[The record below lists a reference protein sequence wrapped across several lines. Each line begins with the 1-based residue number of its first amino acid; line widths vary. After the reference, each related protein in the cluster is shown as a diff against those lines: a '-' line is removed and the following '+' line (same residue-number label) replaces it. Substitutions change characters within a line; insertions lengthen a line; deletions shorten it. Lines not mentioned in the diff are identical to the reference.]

1 MYGAPHLKRDILC
14 ATRKT
19 GGKNV
24 TKLFKYPLN
33 IQLFAEGGNGGA
45 GEGTPPASPSTSTTV
60 EIDYG
65 KIADA
70 ISKRTS
76 ATEESALK
84 GYLKTQGLTG
94 EELNQ
99 AAELYKQQK
108 AEKENQAALQAQ
120 TAMQENAAL
129 KAQILNMNIDS
140 KMNELALTQ
149 GIDASKIPFLAKLV
163 DKSKLSKE
171 DGSLAE
177 DEVFKTEIENIV
189 KAFPEIKSNGSG
201 GGQGGFQQ
209 IGSAGQNGNTDGV
222 DEQLNQIFGIKK

>member
-1 MYGAPHLKRDILC
+1 M
-14 ATRKT
+14 
-19 GGKNV
+19 

-33 IQLFAEGGNGGA
+33 IQLFAEGGDGEA
-45 GEGTPPASPSTSTTV
+45 GEGTPPTSPSTSATV

-99 AAELYKQQK
+99 AAELFKQQK

-120 TAMQENAAL
+120 TAIQENAAL

-140 KMNELALTQ
+140 KMNELALAQ
-149 GIDASKIPFLAKLV
+149 GIDASKVPFLAKLV
-163 DKSKLSKE
+163 DKSKLAKE

-177 DEVFKTEIENIV
+177 EDVFKTEIENIV
-189 KAFPEIKSNGSG
+189 KAFPEIKSGASN
-201 GGQGGFQQ
+201 GGQNGFQQ
-209 IGSAGQNGNTDGV
+209 IGGPGNNGNTHGV
-222 DEQLNQIFGIKK
+222 EEALNSIFGIKK

>member
-1 MYGAPHLKRDILC
+1 M
-14 ATRKT
+14 
-19 GGKNV
+19 

-33 IQLFAEGGNGGA
+33 IQLFAEGGDGGA
-45 GEGTPPASPSTSTTV
+45 GEGTPPAAPSTSTTV

-140 KMNELALTQ
+140 KMNELALAQ
-149 GIDASKIPFLAKLV
+149 GIDASKVPFLAKLV
-163 DKSKLSKE
+163 DKSKLAKE

-177 DEVFKTEIENIV
+177 EDVFKTEIENIV
-189 KAFPEIKSNGSG
+189 KAFPEIKSGGSN
-201 GGQGGFQQ
+201 GGQNGFQQ
-209 IGSAGQNGNTDGV
+209 IGSAGQNGNTSGV

>member
-1 MYGAPHLKRDILC
+1 MPHVKQEEN
-14 ATRKT
+14 
-19 GGKNV
+19 NV

-33 IQLFAEGGNGGA
+33 IQLFAEGGDGAA
-45 GEGTPPASPSTSTTV
+45 GEGTPPASSSTSPEV

-84 GYLKTQGLTG
+84 GYLKTQGLTR

-99 AAELYKQQK
+99 AAELFKQQK

-120 TAMQENAAL
+120 TAIQENAAL

-140 KMNELALTQ
+140 KMNELALAQ
-149 GIDASKIPFLAKLV
+149 GIDASKVPFLAKLV

-171 DGSLAE
+171 DGNLAE
-177 DEVFKTEIENIV
+177 DDVFKTEIENIV
-189 KAFPEIKSNGSG
+189 KAFPEIKSGGSNEV
-201 GGQGGFQQ
+201 QNGFQQ
-209 IGSAGQNGNTDGV
+209 IGAPGSNGNTGGV
-222 DEQLNQIFGIKK
+222 DEALNSIFGIGK

>member
-1 MYGAPHLKRDILC
+1 M
-14 ATRKT
+14 
-19 GGKNV
+19 

-33 IQLFAEGGNGGA
+33 LQLFAEGGDGGA
-45 GEGTPPASPSTSTTV
+45 GESTPPASSSTSPTV

-99 AAELYKQQK
+99 AAELFKQQK
-108 AEKENQAALQAQ
+108 AEKENQEIIKAQ
-120 TAMQENAAL
+120 TAMQENATL
-129 KAQILNMNIDS
+129 KAQILDMNINT
-140 KMNELALTQ
+140 KMNELALAQ
-149 GIDASKIPFLAKLV
+149 GIDASKVPFLAKLV

-171 DGSLAE
+171 DGNLAE
-177 DEVFKTEIENIV
+177 DDVFKTEIENIV
-189 KAFPEIKSNGSG
+189 KTFPEIKASGSDTV
-201 GGQGGFQQ
+201 QNGFQQ
-209 IGSAGQNGNTDGV
+209 IGSNGSQGNTSAV
-222 DEQLNQIFGIKK
+222 DETLNSIFGIKK

>member
-1 MYGAPHLKRDILC
+1 MPHVKQEEN
-14 ATRKT
+14 
-19 GGKNV
+19 NV

-33 IQLFAEGGNGGA
+33 IQLFAEGGDGGA
-45 GEGTPPASPSTSTTV
+45 GEGTPPASSGTSTEV

-99 AAELYKQQK
+99 AAELFKQQK

-120 TAMQENAAL
+120 TAIQENAAL

-140 KMNELALTQ
+140 KMNELALAQ
-149 GIDASKIPFLAKLV
+149 GIDASKVPFLAKLV

-171 DGSLAE
+171 DGNLAE
-177 DEVFKTEIENIV
+177 DDVFKTEIENIV
-189 KAFPEIKSNGSG
+189 KAFPEIKSGGSNEV
-201 GGQGGFQQ
+201 QNGFQQ
-209 IGSAGQNGNTDGV
+209 IGAPGSNGITGGV
-222 DEQLNQIFGIKK
+222 DEALNSIFGIGK

>member
-1 MYGAPHLKRDILC
+1 MPHVKQEEN
-14 ATRKT
+14 
-19 GGKNV
+19 NV

-33 IQLFAEGGNGGA
+33 IQLFAEGGDGGA
-45 GEGTPPASPSTSTTV
+45 GEGTPTAAPSTSPTV

-99 AAELYKQQK
+99 AAELFKQQR

-140 KMNELALTQ
+140 KMNELALAQ
-149 GIDASKIPFLAKLV
+149 GIDASKIPFLTKLV
-163 DKSKLSKE
+163 DKSKLAKE
-171 DGSLAE
+171 DGNLAE
-177 DEVFKTEIENIV
+177 DDVFKTEIENIV
-189 KAFPEIKSNGSG
+189 KAFPEIRSG
-201 GGQGGFQQ
+201 GSDRGKGGFQQ
-209 IGSAGQNGNTDGV
+209 IGSAGQSGSTGAV

>member
-1 MYGAPHLKRDILC
+1 M
-14 ATRKT
+14 
-19 GGKNV
+19 

-33 IQLFAEGGNGGA
+33 LQLFAEGGDGGA
-45 GEGTPPASPSTSTTV
+45 GESTPPATPGTTPSV

-99 AAELYKQQK
+99 AAELFKQQK
-108 AEKENQAALQAQ
+108 AKKENQAALQAQ
-120 TAMQENAAL
+120 TAIQENAAL

-140 KMNELALTQ
+140 KMNELALAQ
-149 GIDASKIPFLAKLV
+149 GIDVSKVPFLVKLV

-171 DGSLAE
+171 DGNLAE
-177 DEVFKTEIENIV
+177 DDVFKTEIENIV
-189 KAFPEIKSNGSG
+189 KAFPEIKSSSSNGQS
-201 GGQGGFQQ
+201 GFQQ
-209 IGSAGQNGNTDGV
+209 IGSAGQSGTGAL

>member
-1 MYGAPHLKRDILC
+1 M
-14 ATRKT
+14 
-19 GGKNV
+19 

-33 IQLFAEGGNGGA
+33 IQLFAEGGDGGA
-45 GEGTPPASPSTSTTV
+45 GEGTPPAAPSTLPTV

-70 ISKRTS
+70 VSKRTS

-99 AAELYKQQK
+99 AAKLFKQQK

-120 TAMQENAAL
+120 TAIQENEKL

-140 KMNELALTQ
+140 KLNELALAQ

-163 DKSKLSKE
+163 DKTKLAKE
-171 DGSLAE
+171 DGNLIE
-177 DEVFKTEIENIV
+177 DDVFKKEIENIV
-189 KAFPEIKSNGSG
+189 KAFPEIKSNGSNG
-201 GGQGGFQQ
+201 NQAGFQQ
-209 IGSAGQNGNTDGV
+209 VGAPGSNGSTGGI
-222 DEQLNQIFGIKK
+222 DEALNSIFGIKK

>member
-1 MYGAPHLKRDILC
+1 MPHVKQEEN
-14 ATRKT
+14 
-19 GGKNV
+19 NV

-33 IQLFAEGGNGGA
+33 LQLFTEGGDGGA
-45 GEGTPPASPSTSTTV
+45 GEGTSPASSGTSPEV

-99 AAELYKQQK
+99 AAELFKQQK

-120 TAMQENAAL
+120 TAIQENAAL

-140 KMNELALTQ
+140 KMNELALAQ
-149 GIDASKIPFLAKLV
+149 GIDASKVPFLAKLV

-171 DGSLAE
+171 DGNLAE
-177 DEVFKTEIENIV
+177 DDVFKTEIENIV
-189 KAFPEIKSNGSG
+189 KAFPEIKSGGSNEV
-201 GGQGGFQQ
+201 QNGFQQ
-209 IGSAGQNGNTDGV
+209 IGAPGNNGNTGGI
-222 DEQLNQIFGIKK
+222 DEALNSIFGIGK

>member
-1 MYGAPHLKRDILC
+1 M
-14 ATRKT
+14 
-19 GGKNV
+19 

-33 IQLFAEGGNGGA
+33 IQLFAEGGDGGA
-45 GEGTPPASPSTSTTV
+45 EEGTPPASPSTSTV

-65 KIADA
+65 KIADV

-99 AAELYKQQK
+99 AAELFKQQK

-140 KMNELALTQ
+140 KMNELALAQ
-149 GIDASKIPFLAKLV
+149 GIDASKVPFLAKLV
-163 DKSKLSKE
+163 DKTKLAKE

-177 DEVFKTEIENIV
+177 EDVFKTEIENIV
-189 KAFPEIKSNGSG
+189 KAFPEIKSGGSN
-201 GGQGGFQQ
+201 GGQNGFQQ
-209 IGSAGQNGNTDGV
+209 IGSAGQNGNTSGV

>member
-1 MYGAPHLKRDILC
+1 MPHV
-14 ATRKT
+14 KT

-189 KAFPEIKSNGSG
+189 KAFPEIKSGGSNEV
-201 GGQGGFQQ
+201 QNGFQQ
-209 IGSAGQNGNTDGV
+209 IGAPGSNGNTGGV
-222 DEQLNQIFGIKK
+222 DEALNSIFGIGK

>member
-1 MYGAPHLKRDILC
+1 M
-14 ATRKT
+14 
-19 GGKNV
+19 

-33 IQLFAEGGNGGA
+33 LQLFAEGGDGGA
-45 GEGTPPASPSTSTTV
+45 GESTPPASSSTSPTV
-60 EIDYG
+60 EVDYG

-99 AAELYKQQK
+99 AAELFKQQK

-140 KMNELALTQ
+140 KMNELALAQ
-149 GIDASKIPFLAKLV
+149 GIDASKVPFLAKLV

-177 DEVFKTEIENIV
+177 DDVFKTEIENIV
-189 KAFPEIKSNGSG
+189 KAFPEIKSSGSNA
-201 GGQGGFQQ
+201 GQGGFKQ
-209 IGSAGQNGNTDGV
+209 IGSSGQSGGTGAV